1 VLVMLGMTAPVAA
14 TTLGSPWTAWV
25 LDVPATVMLAGVT
38 TLYLRGAAARGRR
51 GVARPGRTA
60 AFLGGVLV
68 VLLAQ
73 VSPVAAFSE
82 VLYWPHMVQHLLMTL
97 VAAPLLAA
105 GSPVATVRHGLSP
118 GPRHMLVRFA
128 RGSRSLRRRLG
139 APHPLVMATI
149 VHIAM
154 IWLWHTP
161 PVYDAAVASPALH
174 LVEHAAFLGSA
185 VWFWSEIWATA
196 RRHRRHQALATLCL
210 GAMIIQGGALGA
222 LITFAST
229 SLYDV
234 YHGTAAFTAL
244 EDQQL
249 AGALMWVPPGFVY
262 GSMAVRRFIAWMRSA
277 EADLRRRETR
287 SAV

>member
-1 VLVMLGMTAPVAA
+1 MTLGLTTPGAA
-14 TTLGSPWTAWV
+14 TTTLGSPWTAWV
-25 LDVPATVMLAGVT
+25 LDVPAIVMLAGVT
-38 TLYLRGAAARGRR
+38 TLYLRGAVARARR

-234 YHGTAAFTAL
+234 YHGTPAFTAL